1 MPQREG
7 GYGQYCPI
15 SRAVEVLG
23 ERWTM
28 LIIRDLLVGATRFN
42 ELARGNPRI
51 SRTLLS
57 KRLQQLEHAGIVE
70 RVDSEYHLT
79 PAGQDL
85 HPIVFG
91 LGEWGAKWQFG
102 DPREDELDPEVLMWW
117 VHGQLD
123 FDPLPDR
130 RIVLEFVFRDD
141 RRRFWIVRDEMG
153 PSLCMAQ
160 PDFDIDVVI
169 RSDLR
174 TLYRVWLGHLD
185 LAAMQRAGRV
195 ELLGAPA
202 LVRAMPDVLL
212 LSPVAPL
219 VAATR

>member
-1 MPQREG
+1 
-7 GYGQYCPI
+7 
-15 SRAVEVLG
+15 
-23 ERWTM
+23 
-28 LIIRDLLVGATRFN
+28 
-42 ELARGNPRI
+42 
-51 SRTLLS
+51 
-57 KRLQQLEHAGIVE
+57 
-70 RVDSEYHLT
+70 
-79 PAGQDL
+79 
-85 HPIVFG
+85 
-91 LGEWGAKWQFG
+91 
-102 DPREDELDPEVLMWW
+102 VLMWW